1 VRFTTAGVE
10 TVLAKIVAVFLAI
23 IGAGSAFFAMV
34 SLRRMERKSATVEL
48 LKARQEAQAEN
59 EENKARLEKEITKV
73 NAPLEQLGD
82 SREDRDELAALL
94 DE

>member
-1 VRFTTAGVE
+1 
-10 TVLAKIVAVFLAI
+10 VLAKIIATFLAI
-23 IGAGSAFFAMV
+23 IGAGSAFVAML

>member
-1 VRFTTAGVE
+1 M
-10 TVLAKIVAVFLAI
+10 LAKIIATFLAI
-23 IGAGSAFFAMV
+23 IGAGSAFVAML

>member
-1 VRFTTAGVE
+1 MRFTTAGVE
-10 TVLAKIVAVFLAI
+10 IVLAKIVAVFLAI

>member
-1 VRFTTAGVE
+1 M
-10 TVLAKIVAVFLAI
+10 LAKIVAVFLAI

-34 SLRRMERKSATVEL
+34 SLRRMERKSAAVEL

>member
-1 VRFTTAGVE
+1 MRFTTAGVE

>member
-1 VRFTTAGVE
+1 VRCITAGVE
-10 TVLAKIVAVFLAI
+10 TVLAKIIATFLAI
-23 IGAGSAFFAMV
+23 IGAGSAFVAML
-34 SLRRMERKSATVEL
+34 SLRRMERKNATVEL

-59 EENKARLEKEITKV
+59 EENKERLEEEITKA

>member
-1 VRFTTAGVE
+1 MRFTTAGVE

-34 SLRRMERKSATVEL
+34 SLRRMERKSAAVEL

>member
-1 VRFTTAGVE
+1 MRFTTAGVE
-10 TVLAKIVAVFLAI
+10 TVLTKIIATFLAI
-23 IGAGSAFFAMV
+23 IGAGSAFVAML
-34 SLRRMERKSATVEL
+34 SLRRMERKNATVEL
-48 LKARQEAQAEN
+48 LKARQEAQAKN

-73 NAPLEQLGD
+73 NAPLKQLGD